1 MLMGILEN
9 IREKVGSKVHEYN
22 EGRARDKAEYQE
34 HYNKEFESSRKRE
47 IENKARERAKQDA
60 HNQVHPMER
69 INKGVERIGK
79 FGGDMNARG
88 SGGSLG
94 RNVSSLG
101 DFGRSIGHKY
111 DNMQTPSW
119 MKDFDK
125 PKRNRGKNPLLP

>member
-22 EGRARDKAEYQE
+22 EGRARDKSEYQE
-34 HYNKEFESSRKRE
+34 HYNREFEVRRKEE
-47 IENKARERAKQDA
+47 IAKSAREKASRDA
-60 HNQVHPMER
+60 YNRVHPMEN
-69 INKGVERIGK
+69 ITNKLKG
-79 FGGDMNARG
+79 FGGDNQKQNNRG
-88 SGGSLG
+88 NNLNK
-94 RNVSSLG
+94 NVSSLG